1 MTLNFAT
8 SRLNLIYFIF
18 ADDDPETQEEAFI
31 FEVSLEIREN
41 ANPSSTLAGIDPRV
55 GSVF

>member
-1 MTLNFAT
+1 MYV
-8 SRLNLIYFIF
+8 II

-41 ANPSSTLAGIDPRV
+41 ANPSSALSGVEKSTSNGKAADRFL
-55 GSVF
+55 S